1 MTRVNARSFAV
12 TGAALLVAGVG
23 VAAPATAATGGGNQ
37 ACRAGFS
44 TLKIDRAP
52 VLGETITKGTFSVTI
67 TDVDLK
73 ADGSGEAYGFSFTS
87 SGASKVYVIVKGGPD
102 SNVHPV
108 GETTDLDTSLSPG
121 GRHYGISNVKF
132 CYKG

>member
-1 MTRVNARSFAV
+1 MARFKARSLAA
-12 TGAALLVAGVG
+12 TSAALLVAGVG
-23 VAAPATAATGGGNQ
+23 VSAPAMAAKGGGNQ
-37 ACRAGFS
+37 ECRAGFS

-52 VLGETITKGTFSVTI
+52 VLGETITKGQFSVTI

-73 ADGSGEAYGFSFTS
+73 ADGSGEAYGFSFS
-87 SGASKVYVIVKGGPD
+87 STGASKVYVIVKGGPD
-102 SNVHPV
+102 SNAHPV
-108 GETTDLDTSLSPG
+108 GKTTDLDTSLSPG